1 MLYSQR
7 NPKPGWQQPLTAQ
20 APGPLIHNVAKKEW
34 PTKTTLPPEGV
45 SSDKTRERVTQR
57 RPERRT
63 GRITEG
69 NDFIM
74 SRKPLED
81 FKEENDMI

>member
-1 MLYSQR
+1 M
-7 NPKPGWQQPLTAQ
+7 TAQ
-20 APGPLIHNVAKKEW
+20 SPGPGIHNVAKREW
-34 PTKTTLPPEGV
+34 LTKTMLPPEGV
-45 SSDKTRERVTQR
+45 SSNKTRERVTQR
-57 RPERRT
+57 RPEKQT

-81 FKEENDMI
+81 FKEGNDMI